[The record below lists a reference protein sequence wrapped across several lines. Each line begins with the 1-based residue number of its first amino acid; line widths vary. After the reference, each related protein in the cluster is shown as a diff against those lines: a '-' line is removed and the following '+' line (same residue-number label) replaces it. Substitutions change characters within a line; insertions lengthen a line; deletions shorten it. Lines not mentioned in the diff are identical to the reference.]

1 MSVSI
6 GDMVET
12 CKLAAPAAMKR
23 GYTNSQ
29 AFKWSTATL
38 VRGQTALSMFRRAF
52 GSRSGCGDA
61 AICRGCSQKLQSVDA
76 SGYIEPPSPVEAA
89 NAISLWAKEIGARAS
104 KENDLIEEASHWPSC
119 ERGALIGPSCEPMT
133 CSFEGCDT
141 EAYESMTCSLK
152 L

>member
-6 GDMVET
+6 GAMVEM

-38 VRGQTALSMFRRAF
+38 VRGLPEIAK
-52 GSRSGCGDA
+52 
-61 AICRGCSQKLQSVDA
+61 RGT

>member
-1 MSVSI
+1 MEHGNAGAGPDGAIYVSPSLW
-6 GDMVET
+6 
-12 CKLAAPAAMKR
+12 LALGMRGCCNMQRMLPEIAKR
-23 GYTNSQ
+23 GT
-29 AFKWSTATL
+29 
-38 VRGQTALSMFRRAF
+38 
-52 GSRSGCGDA
+52 
-61 AICRGCSQKLQSVDA
+61 

-119 ERGALIGPSCEPMT
+119 ERGEPMTCEPMT
-133 CSFEGCDT
+133 CSFEECDT